1 MIGHRF
7 RRKNM
12 RKTTQL
18 SLVRMILA
26 IGFACIDT
34 VWVLYM
40 NSFGLSESNIG
51 FISAALVL
59 VTLAFS
65 FFSTIL
71 LEKIDEI
78 KILIYSLVVIGSSYL
93 IISFSNVFWIFILL
107 SVVITMVSILK
118 TDAFD
123 ILFRD
128 VSDDK
133 NLNEDEGLMYTLI
146 NVGWLFGPLIAG
158 FILVK
163 LGMDFV
169 FITSSMFIFLGGL
182 ILYRLNLKLPEKVR
196 DSIDS
201 DIYQN
206 LKDFFSDKKL
216 IVPYMMAAGIE
227 IWWALVY
234 IYVPLFIIKNGLSE
248 MFVGY
253 FLSVVI
259 IPLILFEFVIG
270 KLSLKYGFRI
280 FFFLGF
286 FLLMVAGIFGFFSTN
301 FYFTLI
307 VLGLASIPMA
317 FLEPIQ
323 DSFFFKQI
331 SSNDE
336 EKFYP
341 IFATAADFGSFIGK
355 ISIAGMLI
363 FMPEKFAYI
372 VIAGFMGILSLI
384 SLKIKN

>member
-107 SVVITMVSILK
+107 SIVITMVSILK

>member
-1 MIGHRF
+1 
-7 RRKNM
+7 
-12 RKTTQL
+12 
-18 SLVRMILA
+18 MILA

-40 NSFGLSESNIG
+40 DSFGLSGSSIG
-51 FISAALVL
+51 FISAALVV
-59 VTLAFS
+59 VTLFFS

-71 LEKIDEI
+71 LEKIDEM
-78 KILIYSLVVIGSSYL
+78 KILLYSLIIIATSYL
-93 IISFSNVFWIFILL
+93 VISFTNVFWIFILL
-107 SVVITMVSILK
+107 TVLITMISILK

-128 VSDDK
+128 VSSDSK
-133 NLNEDEGLMYTLI
+133 LNEDEGLLYTLL

-158 FILVK
+158 FILVN
-163 LGMDFV
+163 LGMSYVFV
-169 FITSSMFIFLGGL
+169 VSSIFIFLGVL
-182 ILYRLNLKLPEKVR
+182 VLYRMKLVVPEKKR
-196 DSIDS
+196 NSIDS
-201 DIYQN
+201 NIYKN
-206 LKDFFSDKKL
+206 LKDFFSEKKL
-216 IVPYMMAAGIE
+216 IVPYIMAAGIE

-234 IYVPLFIIKNGLSE
+234 VYVPLFIIKEGLSE

-253 FLSVVI
+253 FLSFVI
-259 IPLILFEFVIG
+259 IPLVLFEFFVG

-286 FLLMVAGIFGFFSTN
+286 FLLMVAGVVSYFSPS
-301 FYFTLI
+301 FYFTLV

-336 EKFYP
+336 EKYYP
-341 IFATAADFGSFIGK
+341 IFATAADFGSFVGK
-355 ISIAGMLI
+355 FTIASFLL
-363 FMPEKFAYI
+363 FVPEKFVYLL
-372 VIAGFMGILSLI
+372 IAGFMGVLAVI

>member
-7 RRKNM
+7 RRKNI
-12 RKTTQL
+12 RKTTHL
-18 SLVRMILA
+18 SLIRMILA

-40 NSFGLSESNIG
+40 DSFGLSESSIG
-51 FISAALVL
+51 FISAGLVL

-78 KILIYSLVVIGSSYL
+78 KILLYSLIIIGTSYL
-93 IISFSNVFWIFILL
+93 VISFTDVFWIFILL
-107 SVVITMVSILK
+107 TVIITMISILK

-128 VSDDK
+128 ISNDSD
-133 NLNEDEGLMYTLI
+133 LNEDEGLMYTLI

-158 FILVK
+158 FILVNF
-163 LGMDFV
+163 GMDFV

-182 ILYRLNLKLPEKVR
+182 ILYKMNLEVPKKVR
-196 DSIDS
+196 ESIDS
-201 DIYQN
+201 NIFKN
-206 LKDFFSDKKL
+206 LKEFFSDKKL
-216 IVPYMMAAGIE
+216 IVPYVVAAGIE

-259 IPLILFEFVIG
+259 IPLVLFEFVIG
-270 KLSLKYGFRI
+270 KLSLNYGFRV
-280 FFFLGF
+280 FFFWGF
-286 FLLMVAGIFGFFSTN
+286 FLLMVAGVVSYFSPS

-307 VLGLASIPMA
+307 VLGLASIPMS

-341 IFATAADFGSFIGK
+341 IFATAADFGSFVGK
-355 ISIAGMLI
+355 ISVAVMLV
-363 FMPEKFAYI
+363 FMPEKFAYL
-372 VIAGFMGILSLI
+372 VIAGFMGILSLV
-384 SLKIKN
+384 SLKIRN